1 MEVVLFSTGCPKCKV
16 LERKLEDKGIVYTE
30 NNNTDDMKERG
41 FTSVPILS
49 VNGQLLN
56 FYDANKWINEARTR

>member
-49 VNGQLLN
+49 VNGRLLN

>member
-49 VNGQLLN
+49 VNGQLLS
-56 FYDANKWINEARTR
+56 YYEANKWINEARTR